1 VERDPVLRRA
11 MGLAPGEQ
19 LAVPGDG
26 RQVLLGLQNLRQRLV
41 LAELLIEA
49 AGFRTESR
57 GGHFRTDAPA
67 AQPFWRCHSLQRLG
81 RPISTQPVID
91 QGEGRA
97 PL

>member
-1 VERDPVLRRA
+1 MDLARGER
-11 MGLAPGEQ
+11 LALQGE
-19 LAVPGDG
+19 G

-67 AQPFWRCHSLQRLG
+67 MQPFWRCHSLQRRG
-81 RPISTQPVID
+81 MPISTQAVVD
-91 QGEGRA
+91 QGDGMA